1 MTVASGRAEGGRV
14 IDRRAFL
21 ATAGAGIV
29 AAPLVSAAQ
38 QAGKVWRIGFL
49 YSGSRQSAVETG
61 RYRAFQDGLRDLGYA
76 EGKNLAIEARFFE
89 GDPERLR
96 AFSAELIH
104 LRPDVVVAS
113 GPAPAKALQQVSTTI
128 PIIVAVAFDPVREGL
143 VASLARP
150 GGNITGLA
158 ALLDDVF
165 PKQVQLLKE
174 AMPHLARLAVLL
186 KPNNASHAGVRK
198 RVDETAGKLGIHVLG
213 VEASTLRD
221 VESAFT
227 TAERE
232 RAEALIVLGDAFFVQ
247 HFQHIAALAVRG
259 RLASTYSGREY
270 PESGG
275 LMSYGPNFSDHYRRV
290 GYYVDRI
297 LKGAKPAVLPVE
309 QPTKFELVIN
319 LKTARALRLTIPQS
333 LLLQADE
340 VIQ

>member
-1 MTVASGRAEGGRV
+1 MLIRRWFLGAVGAS
-14 IDRRAFL
+14 L
-21 ATAGAGIV
+21 L
-29 AAPLVSAAQ
+29 AAPLMCEAQ
-38 QAGKVWRIGFL
+38 QTGKVWRIGLL

-61 RYRAFQDGLRDLGYA
+61 RYRAFVGGLRDLGYV
-76 EGKNLAIEARFFE
+76 EGKNLVIEARFFE

-96 AFSAELIH
+96 AFSAELLQ
-104 LRPDVVVAS
+104 LRLDVVVAS
-113 GPAPAKALQQVSTTI
+113 GPGPAKTLQQMSTAM

-174 AMPHLARLAVLL
+174 AIPQLTRLAVLSKAL
-186 KPNNASHAGVRK
+186 NASHAGVRK
-198 RVDETAGKLGIHVLG
+198 RVADAAEKLGMQVVP
-213 VEASTLRD
+213 VEANTLKE

-227 TAERE
+227 TTARE
-232 RAEALIVLGDAFFVQ
+232 RAEALMVLGDAFFVQ
-247 HFQHIAALAVRG
+247 HFQQIAALAVKQ

-275 LMSYGPNFSDHYRRV
+275 FMSYGPNFSDHYRRV

-297 LKGAKPAVLPVE
+297 LKGAKPADLPVE

-319 LKTARALRLTIPQS
+319 LKTAKALGLTIPPS
-333 LLLQADE
+333 ILARADH